1 MYAGTVILA
10 RTNVDHDYIK
20 GQNYMYTRSSH
31 RPIREKV
38 GYGFRYNTVKW
49 HSEGGSAMA

>member
-1 MYAGTVILA
+1 MYAGTVTLA
-10 RTNVDHDYIK
+10 RTNVDDDHIE
-20 GQNYMYTRSSH
+20 GQNYTRSSD

-38 GYGFRYNTVKW
+38 GYGFRYNAVKW